1 MAELANQADAVDLL
15 IDGARYGDLEDVQ
28 TALDEYKVSPDAAD
42 EQQRTGNDASR
53 LAWLK

>member
-28 TALDEYKVSPDAAD
+28 MALDEYKVSPNAAD
-42 EQQRTGNDASR
+42 EQQRTGNDATC
-53 LAWLK
+53 LA